1 MKKLIFSLCF
11 ALSGLALCAQ
21 FNIIEVN
28 KQLKDFPDVY
38 DLSTP
43 LNAGITCTYFLINGT
58 DNLWDDASV
67 ERYPEPNKKNI
78 LPNRVVDET
87 IKERFLNDTIKE
99 LIIYKDSI
107 AGLLIKRCNSD
118 RYNIRILILEN
129 GRWLNYCENG
139 GGASFEYWREWF
151 YTTVLDLPN
160 RLQRTLELKAV
171 STDTLAF
178 VNYVKQYGAEPKEF
192 LLKALAQY
200 PLVIYGE
207 IHRSKVSWDLLSSLL
222 IDPRFPETV
231 GTIFVELPSYQQDE
245 FDRFYASKKLNTEIL
260 LDIMRS
266 FQIDGWF
273 DKGEYEFLINV
284 WKLNQTLPAN
294 KQIRVIA
301 TDEQLPYKSLHSK
314 EDFENARKNAMDRNT
329 CMADV
334 VEHTLKT
341 KADKRNCLFT
351 VGFGHAYKSHVP
363 GGYSSAEGQEP
374 ALSAGAQLAQRL
386 SDKSVFTI
394 QRHVPCMTNNG
405 AFGLVRQGL
414 FDYVF
419 EKNGNQPVAFNLDD
433 SPFGREPY
441 DADLDNAFDS
451 RAGNYANNF
460 DGYIFLQPLKDEDSD
475 YILYDIVSDKFVNE
489 IKRRE
494 AISGWKLYRSIK
506 GELTKEKIIESLKEE
521 DEGKKRFGYLFE

>member
-192 LLKALAQY
+192 LLKALA
-200 PLVIYGE
+200 
-207 IHRSKVSWDLLSSLL
+207 
-222 IDPRFPETV
+222 
-231 GTIFVELPSYQQDE
+231 
-245 FDRFYASKKLNTEIL
+245 
-260 LDIMRS
+260 
-266 FQIDGWF
+266 
-273 DKGEYEFLINV
+273 
-284 WKLNQTLPAN
+284 
-294 KQIRVIA
+294 
-301 TDEQLPYKSLHSK
+301 
-314 EDFENARKNAMDRNT
+314 
-329 CMADV
+329 
-334 VEHTLKT
+334 
-341 KADKRNCLFT
+341 
-351 VGFGHAYKSHVP
+351 
-363 GGYSSAEGQEP
+363 
-374 ALSAGAQLAQRL
+374 
-386 SDKSVFTI
+386 
-394 QRHVPCMTNNG
+394 
-405 AFGLVRQGL
+405 
-414 FDYVF
+414 
-419 EKNGNQPVAFNLDD
+419 
-433 SPFGREPY
+433 
-441 DADLDNAFDS
+441 
-451 RAGNYANNF
+451 
-460 DGYIFLQPLKDEDSD
+460 
-475 YILYDIVSDKFVNE
+475 
-489 IKRRE
+489 
-494 AISGWKLYRSIK
+494 
-506 GELTKEKIIESLKEE
+506 
-521 DEGKKRFGYLFE
+521 